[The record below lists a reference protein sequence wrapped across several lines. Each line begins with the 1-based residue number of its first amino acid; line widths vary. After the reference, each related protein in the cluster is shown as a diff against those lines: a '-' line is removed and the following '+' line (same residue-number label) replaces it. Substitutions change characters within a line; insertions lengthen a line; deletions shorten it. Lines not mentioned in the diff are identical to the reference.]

1 MEASTA
7 FPPWL
12 LLVHQLPPR
21 PTSARVKTW
30 RRLQALGAVAI
41 KNSVY
46 VLPNTPQAREDLE
59 WVRTEILALG
69 GEATIFAADRAT
81 GLGGDH
87 LGDLVA
93 VFHRARE
100 QDYRRLDA
108 EVERLRARAAA
119 RKAPARPALERAVRA
134 LRRRFEEVARI
145 DFFAAPAGRETAGA
159 LAALER
165 ALERPAAAAGVP
177 APLQL
182 AADFRHRRWLTRP
195 RPGVDRMASA
205 WLIRRFIDAEAEFQF
220 SSSAAGPGAVNTSA
234 DAPAAIPFDMFGAE
248 FSHHGS
254 GCTFETLSDRFGLRE
269 PALRRLAEIVHDC
282 DLNDHR
288 YGAPETVA
296 VGRLV
301 EGLRLATPDDR
312 VLIEQGITL
321 FEALYRSFAS
331 ELPAATTTVRKRRRQ
346 ADGEVKGSAKK
357 TTGRTPGRGR

>member
-1 MEASTA
+1 MNESPAAS
-7 FPPWL
+7 PWL

-69 GEATIFAADRAT
+69 GEATIFVANRASA
-81 GLGGDH
+81 LGGDQF
-87 LGDLVA
+87 GDLVA
-93 VFHRARE
+93 AFHRARE

-108 EVERLRARAAA
+108 ELERLHARAAA

-145 DFFAAPAGRETAGA
+145 DFFGAPAGRETAGA

-165 ALERPAAAAGVP
+165 ALERPAAAASAR
-177 APLQL
+177 APLA
-182 AADFRHRRWLTRP
+182 AADFRHRTWSTRP

-205 WLIRRFIDAEAEFQF
+205 WLIRRFIDAEAAFQF
-220 SSSAAGPGAVNTSA
+220 SAAAAGAGAAGTSAA
-234 DAPAAIPFDMFGAE
+234 APAAIPFDVFGAE
-248 FSHHGS
+248 FSHRGG
-254 GCTFETLSDRFGLRE
+254 GCTFETLAEQFGLRE
-269 PALRRLAEIVHDC
+269 PALRRIAEIVHDC

-288 YGAPETVA
+288 YGAPETAA

-301 EGLRLATPDDR
+301 EGLRLAIADDG
-312 VLIEQGITL
+312 VLLEQGMTL

-331 ELPAATTTVRKRRRQ
+331 ELPAATTTAPKRRAQ
-346 ADGEVKGSAKK
+346 TVGKVEGAAKK
-357 TTGRTPGRGR
+357 TTKRTSGRGR